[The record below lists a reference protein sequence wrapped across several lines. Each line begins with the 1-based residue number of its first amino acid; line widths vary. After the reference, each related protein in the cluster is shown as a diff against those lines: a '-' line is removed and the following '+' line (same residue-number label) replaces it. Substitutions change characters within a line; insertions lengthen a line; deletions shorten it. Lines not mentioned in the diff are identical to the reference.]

1 MSIYKSI
8 CAAVAAFALCITAAL
23 ADEQEASM
31 SMVSLFEIDPAKTE
45 QFDEAWKVIQKA
57 AEESDYPYRDYV
69 GGWRNQ
75 RWIATPLKNYADI
88 DALMAARQS
97 VMDAGGRK
105 LERALADFYDA
116 MTDSH
121 AFMTKDDHD
130 LSYEPDG
137 AAGGPFMEIDTLYYR
152 YGQQEEMREIL
163 AAYKAL
169 AEAKGV
175 PYMYHV
181 NWDMLGS
188 QGNSVTLISYAEN
201 AVAMAE
207 QNAAIRAMMD
217 GDSAYQDL
225 FARFTAIS
233 TGSETIHTVYNP
245 EASINPETP
254 GADQDA
260 D

>member
-1 MSIYKSI
+1 MSIYKSL
-8 CAAVAAFALCITAAL
+8 CAAAAAFALCITSAF
-23 ADEQEASM
+23 ADGHEPTM

-45 QFDEAWKVIQKA
+45 QFDEAWSVIQKA
-57 AEESDYPYRDYV
+57 AEESDYPYSDYV

-75 RWIATPLKNYADI
+75 RWIATPLKNYADV

-105 LERALADFYDA
+105 LKRALADFYDA
-116 MTDSH
+116 MTNSH
-121 AFMTKDDHD
+121 AFMTKDDHE
-130 LSYEPDG
+130 LSYTPDG
-137 AAGGPFMEIDTLYYR
+137 AASGPFMEIDTFYYR
-152 YGQQEEMREIL
+152 YGQDDEMREIL

-169 AEAKGV
+169 SETKGV
-175 PYMYHV
+175 PYQYHV
-181 NWDMLGS
+181 NWDTLGA

-217 GDSAYQDL
+217 EDSDYKAL

-233 TGSETIHTVYNP
+233 TGSETMHTMYNP
-245 EASINPETP
+245 EASINPEAP
-254 GADQDA
+254 ESGQEYE
-260 D
+260 